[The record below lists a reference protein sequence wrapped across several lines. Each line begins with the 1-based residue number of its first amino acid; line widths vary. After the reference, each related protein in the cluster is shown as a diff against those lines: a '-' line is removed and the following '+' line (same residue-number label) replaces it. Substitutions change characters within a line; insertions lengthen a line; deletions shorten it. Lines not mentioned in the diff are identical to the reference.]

1 MIKYAKNNTI
11 IINNDIYLTPTCT
24 LNDII
29 TSLYPWEKWIT
40 HSQGETVAYRLIL
53 GKAKNQYGRLFL
65 IVNFTFTSNENALLS
80 SWHLAPEKLMDGIQ
94 NNPKGKITHNLKQWF
109 HQETG
114 MKLPITS
121 QKMHIGVSYDPW
133 NCSGSIVC
141 HYRSNFNNDIEW
153 KAFHKR
159 NKR

>member
-24 LNDII
+24 LKDII

-65 IVNFTFTSNENALLS
+65 IANFTFTSNENALLS

-94 NNPKGKITHNLKQWF
+94 NNPQSKTMVSPRNRNEAPDNKSTNAYQCLLRSVELFRIYRLPLSF
-109 HQETG
+109 
-114 MKLPITS
+114 KL
-121 QKMHIGVSYDPW
+121 Q
-133 NCSGSIVC
+133 
-141 HYRSNFNNDIEW
+141 
-153 KAFHKR
+153 
-159 NKR
+159 